1 MTIGDE
7 DGRRL
12 LSASCLHVSTEST
25 CLVEDAQKAC
35 GPARTDG
42 TQGQEGSPGPGAG
55 ALRQPKDPIHQACSR
70 LRPPGPRPPGC

>member
-1 MTIGDE
+1 MTTEDE

-55 ALRQPKDPIHQACSR
+55 ALRQPKDPIPQACSR